1 VQQQF
6 AQSPSNCRVRAQ
18 KSPARCPG
26 APPIKLEW
34 VLIIRNGVY
43 QISDLNLDGVSMAI
57 TQRSEFAVMIQRSG
71 GSIAGLLMQMRQ
83 IVAQQGA

>member
-1 VQQQF
+1 
-6 AQSPSNCRVRAQ
+6 
-18 KSPARCPG
+18 
-26 APPIKLEW
+26 LEW